1 MGSWSSS
8 ASRHVKEPGIFTAVA
23 WVLPLAWE
31 LSYAVGAVKKK
42 KKSHKQQGIKYRDLG
57 AYKIIKG
64 MEKQALSWVSRN
76 DSQNKAGGCS
86 FHGLCCRRTGSCQT
100 LPEAVIHRAGRSCTI
115 TIAPWHHRASA
126 WTQGRKSQM
135 LMLPTLPLNTHPVAL
150 KMPLRPLSAALWGG
164 GLLTSSTS
172 AFHSRAANCWNFITP
187 RTLAVKETK
196 GF

>member
-1 MGSWSSS
+1 
-8 ASRHVKEPGIFTAVA
+8 
-23 WVLPLAWE
+23 
-31 LSYAVGAVKKK
+31 
-42 KKSHKQQGIKYRDLG
+42 
-57 AYKIIKG
+57 

-187 RTLAVKETK
+187 RTLAVKETVK
-196 GF
+196 GFSVGGLVGKSWDRQGVSIGCCINQDGRDYAIITRNPQITTAQNSKGLVLFFFFFFCLLSF